1 MERSTMPKFDPRSL
15 IPLLWLVQGPALAQ
29 EPTLSTPVQS
39 TRVEVAAEL
48 DRLSGELDFEVR
60 GIEQT
65 QGATAHS
72 AGESTIERLHLLL
85 EDFDHVIVQAPG
97 AGVERVIILGEKAAY
112 VPPPMVVESGE
123 SSETAP
129 ASGDEIVLATQ
140 RRGAAHLVTL
150 GLESASGGAPIQESM
165 LIDTGAD
172 RVVLPV
178 SLISTLGLAPAALQ
192 QQQVQTANGA
202 VEARVGRLGAV
213 WVGAKRVEDVEVAF
227 IDDQRLGGTSLLGM
241 SLLGRFR
248 MTIDDEKNQLTLVP
262 K

>member
-1 MERSTMPKFDPRSL
+1 MERPTMPRLDPRAL
-15 IPLLWLVQGPALAQ
+15 IVLLLLVQGPAQAQ
-29 EPTLSTPVQS
+29 TPVPS
-39 TRVEVAAEL
+39 TRVEVGPEL
-48 DRLSGELDFEVR
+48 ERLSTELGFEVR
-60 GIEQT
+60 GLEQT
-65 QGATAHS
+65 EGARAHS
-72 AGESTIERLHLLL
+72 AGESVVERLHLLL

-97 AGVERVIILGEKAAY
+97 VGVERVIILGEKAAY
-112 VPPPMVVESGE
+112 VPPPMVVEGGGSPEG
-123 SSETAP
+123 AP

-140 RRGAAHLVTL
+140 RRGASHLVTL
-150 GLESASGGAPIQESM
+150 GLEGASGGAPIQESM

-178 SLISTLGLAPAALQ
+178 SLISSLGLAPDALQ
-192 QQQVQTANGA
+192 PQQVQTANGA
-202 VEARVGRLGAV
+202 VDARIGRLGAI

>member
-1 MERSTMPKFDPRSL
+1 MPRFDPR
-15 IPLLWLVQGPALAQ
+15 LLTAVCLLMVGLVQAQGPA
-29 EPTLSTPVQS
+29 STVPVQS
-39 TRVEVAAEL
+39 KRVEVAAEL
-48 DRLSGELDFEVR
+48 DRLSRELNFEVR

-65 QGATAHS
+65 KGATAR
-72 AGESTIERLHLLL
+72 ADGESIVERLHLLL

-97 AGVERVIILGEKAAY
+97 ASGVERVIILGEKAAS
-112 VPPPMVVESGE
+112 VPPPVVGE
-123 SSETAP
+123 GVGSSAG
-129 ASGDEIVLATQ
+129 ADAVVLATQ
-140 RRGAAHLVTL
+140 RRGSSHLVTL
-150 GLESASGGAPIQESM
+150 GVEGVSGGEIIQESM

-178 SLISTLGLAPAALQ
+178 SLISSLGFALDVLQ

-202 VEARVGRLGAV
+202 VDARVGRVPAI
-213 WVGAKRVEDVEVAF
+213 WVGPRRIENVEVAF
-227 IDDQRLGGTSLLGM
+227 IDDQRLGTTPLAGM

>member
-1 MERSTMPKFDPRSL
+1 MPTFDPRSL
-15 IPLLWLVQGPALAQ
+15 TALCLLTAGLVQAQGPAPTAQ
-29 EPTLSTPVQS
+29 VQS
-39 TRVEVAAEL
+39 MRVEVADEL
-48 DRLSGELDFEVR
+48 DRLSQELDFEVR

-65 QGATAHS
+65 EGATAHA
-72 AGESTIERLHLLL
+72 AGESIVERLHLLL

-112 VPPPMVVESGE
+112 VPPPMVVEGGE

-150 GLESASGGAPIQESM
+150 GLEGLSGGAPMQESM

-178 SLISTLGLAPAALQ
+178 SLISSLGLSPDALQ
-192 QQQVQTANGA
+192 QQQVQTANGTID
-202 VEARVGRLGAV
+202 ARVGRLGAI
-213 WVGAKRVEDVEVAF
+213 WVGPKRIEDVEVAF
-227 IDDQRLGGTSLLGM
+227 MDDQRLGGTSLLGM

-248 MTIDDEKNQLTLVP
+248 MTIDDEKNQLTLAP

>member
-1 MERSTMPKFDPRSL
+1 MPTFDPRSL
-15 IPLLWLVQGPALAQ
+15 AVLFLFGIGLVQAQ
-29 EPTLSTPVQS
+29 EPGRTMPVQS
-39 TRVEVAAEL
+39 TRVEVATEL
-48 DRLSGELDFEVR
+48 DRLSRELDFDVR
-60 GIEQT
+60 GLEQT

-72 AGESTIERLHLLL
+72 GGETLIERLHLLL
-85 EDFDHVIVQAPG
+85 EDFDHVIVQTPD
-97 AGVERVIILGEKAAY
+97 AGIERVIILGEKAAY
-112 VPPPMVVESGE
+112 VPPPMVVEGGE
-123 SSETAP
+123 SP

-140 RRGAAHLVTL
+140 RRGVSHLVTL
-150 GLESASGGAPIQESM
+150 GLEGTSGGAPIQESM

-178 SLISTLGLAPAALQ
+178 SRIASLGLTPDALL

-202 VEARVGRLGAV
+202 VEARIGRVAAI
-213 WVGAKRVEDVEVAF
+213 WVGSKRLADVEVAF

-248 MTIDDEKNQLTLVP
+248 MTIDDDTNQLTLVL

>member
-1 MERSTMPKFDPRSL
+1 MPTFEPRSL
-15 IPLLWLVQGPALAQ
+15 TVLLLFGIGLVQAQAPGRTMPA
-29 EPTLSTPVQS
+29 QS
-39 TRVEVAAEL
+39 TRVEVATEL
-48 DRLSGELDFEVR
+48 DRLSRELDFDVR
-60 GIEQT
+60 GLEQT

-72 AGESTIERLHLLL
+72 AGETLIERLHLLL
-85 EDFDHVIVQAPG
+85 EDFDHVIVQTPD
-97 AGVERVIILGEKAAY
+97 AGIERVIILGEKAAY
-112 VPPPMVVESGE
+112 VPPPMVVEGGE
-123 SSETAP
+123 SPETAP

-140 RRGAAHLVTL
+140 RRGVSHLVTL
-150 GLESASGGAPIQESM
+150 GLEGTSGGAPIQESM

-178 SLISTLGLAPAALQ
+178 SRIASLGLTPEALL

-202 VEARVGRLGAV
+202 VEARIGRVAAI
-213 WVGAKRVEDVEVAF
+213 WVGSKRLADVEVAF

-248 MTIDDEKNQLTLVP
+248 MTIDDDANQLTLVL

>member
-1 MERSTMPKFDPRSL
+1 MPTFDPR
-15 IPLLWLVQGPALAQ
+15 LLTALCLLATGLVQAQ
-29 EPTLSTPVQS
+29 EPTAPAQS

-48 DRLSGELDFEVR
+48 DRLSRELGFEVR

-65 QGATAHS
+65 EGVTGH
-72 AGESTIERLHLLL
+72 AGGDSIVERLHLLL

-112 VPPPMVVESGE
+112 VPPPMVVEGRE
-123 SSETAP
+123 SSEAVP
-129 ASGDEIVLATQ
+129 ASGEGIVLATQ

-150 GLESASGGAPIQESM
+150 GLEGAFGGAPIQESM

-178 SLISTLGLAPAALQ
+178 SLISTLGLAPDTLQ
-192 QQQVQTANGA
+192 QQPVQTANGA
-202 VEARVGRLGAV
+202 VDARIGRVAAI
-213 WVGAKRVEDVEVAF
+213 WVGPKRVEDVEVAF